1 MWQNQEKI
9 KIQITSNFVIPG
21 LTYKYFFKIFEM
33 NVTRKN
39 FAEHLPEILAKIEA
53 ADLVAIDLEFTGLP
67 NDKDFNQL
75 DTREERYQK
84 TAHQMAM
91 WFI

>member
-1 MWQNQEKI
+1 
-9 KIQITSNFVIPG
+9 
-21 LTYKYFFKIFEM
+21 M

-84 TAHQMAM
+84 TAHQMAT
-91 WFI
+91 WFMKKKYFEEKVFLDNLHVPYL

>member
-1 MWQNQEKI
+1 
-9 KIQITSNFVIPG
+9 
-21 LTYKYFFKIFEM
+21 M

-84 TAHQMAM
+84 TAHQMAT
-91 WFI
+91 WFIWNKIFWRKNIFFNKRYF

>member
-1 MWQNQEKI
+1 
-9 KIQITSNFVIPG
+9 
-21 LTYKYFFKIFEM
+21 M

-84 TAHQMAM
+84 TAHQMAT
-91 WFI
+91 WFIRNTIYFGEIVFRPFFYEKFIF